1 MGQEMEPARLVDYH
15 LHTAVT
21 IDGKMNEVEACAR
34 AVELGFQE
42 IAFTNHVMLNQPD
55 YLMSQSSFLNH
66 WENIQGCLE
75 RFPQLQI
82 RLGIEMDYYP
92 NRVTE
97 IGNIVEHYERLIG
110 RPFDFVL
117 GAVHEIEGGFF
128 SSKRHAP
135 AFFQSRDLLS
145 LYYAYFDLVTRAVQ
159 SGLFDI
165 MAHPD
170 LIKKYTHEFT
180 QAVPFERYAPA
191 VDLLITALISCGVG
205 IEVNTK
211 GLKLSVKETYPSMEF
226 LQLYLTREHSSG
238 ADPII
243 TIGSDAHKVDELG
256 FGILEMAES
265 LKILHVKKLMSFV
278 RREKIPITI

>member
-1 MGQEMEPARLVDYH
+1 MDRDIASPRLIDYH

-21 IDGKMNEVEACAR
+21 IDGRMNEVEACAR
-34 AVELGFQE
+34 AVEMGFQE

-55 YLMSQSSFLNH
+55 YLMSQASFLNH
-66 WENIQGCLE
+66 WENIQACQE
-75 RFPQLQI
+75 RFPQLLI

-97 IGNIVEHYERLIG
+97 IGTTIEHYEKLIG
-110 RPFDFVL
+110 RPFDFVM
-117 GAVHEIEGGFF
+117 GAIHEIEGGFF
-128 SSKRHAP
+128 SNKRHAP
-135 AFFQSRDLLS
+135 VFFQSRDLLS
-145 LYYAYFDLVTRAVQ
+145 LYDDYFDLVTRAVQ
-159 SGLFDI
+159 SRLFDI

-191 VDLLITALISCGVG
+191 VDRLITALISSGVG

-211 GLKLSVKETYPSMEF
+211 GLKLPVKETYPSMEF
-226 LQLYLTREHSSG
+226 LQHYLSRVNSLGS
-238 ADPII
+238 DPII

-256 FGILEMAES
+256 FGILELTES
-265 LKILHVKKLMSFV
+265 LKNLQVNKLMSFV
-278 RREKIPITI
+278 RREKIPINI